1 MKSPAIPEFVDP
13 TKSCDKKLTYIGVVG
28 HDKLPRFLALQSIDN
43 DTASL
48 IEVEISF
55 RRDEQNR
62 KIASLLY
69 RTVAKLTCQR
79 CLDVMEM
86 PLEGSATF
94 VFCRNDRELEQ
105 APKSYEP
112 SLLTGNE
119 LNLWQILEDELL
131 LSLPMFANHPDVH
144 CNEVLNAFTTAAE
157 KQIRANPFAVLG
169 ELLKK

>member
-13 TKSCDKKLTYIGVVG
+13 TKSCDKKLTYTGVVG
-28 HDKLPRFLALQSIDN
+28 HDKLPRFLAAQNREID
-43 DTASL
+43 TTSL

-55 RRDEQNR
+55 RRDEQRR
-62 KIASLLY
+62 K
-69 RTVAKLTCQR
+69 VAKLFYRTEAKLVCQR
-79 CLDVMEM
+79 CLDEMEI

-94 VFCRNDRELEQ
+94 VFCRNDWELEQ

-144 CNEVLNAFTTAAE
+144 CNEMLNAFTSAAE
-157 KQIRANPFAVLG
+157 KQFRANPFAVLG